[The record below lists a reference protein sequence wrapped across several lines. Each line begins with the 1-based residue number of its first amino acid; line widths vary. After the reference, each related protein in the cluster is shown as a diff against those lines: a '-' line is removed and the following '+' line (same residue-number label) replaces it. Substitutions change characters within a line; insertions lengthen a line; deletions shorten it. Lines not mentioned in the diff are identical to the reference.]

1 MDKNFILSKLTDAID
16 QSKGDEGR
24 NQYLLK
30 RIKQEKEIANSD
42 KLYLEKIF
50 GIKISDVKYDL
61 EKKKEKIS
69 KKDRTIFH

>member
-1 MDKNFILSKLTDAID
+1 LNKNFILSKLADAID
-16 QSKGDEGR
+16 QSKWDEGR

-50 GIKISDVKYDL
+50 GIKISNVKYDL
-61 EKKKEKIS
+61 EKKKKKIS
-69 KKDRTIFH
+69 KKIEAFF